1 MKVDRADGRAEPVEA
16 AVTHTGLAWSEQ
28 PRAVRMYVGAVMAA
42 GAAAFA
48 ASFPL
53 TFPRPLTFV
62 ALLTLAC
69 ITSSWKVN
77 LPIALS
83 SGSTLSVSYAADLM
97 ALLVLGPR
105 HALVIAVAGAWT
117 QCIYKVRRPYP
128 LYRSV
133 FSAAAEAIT
142 MAATGAAYA
151 FLDGPAAPRE
161 LLPLAG
167 PLVGAVG
174 TYFFVNTGLIAG
186 AIALSTGRTFSR
198 VWHDDFLWSSSS
210 FMVAGT
216 AGAAAAVVVNR
227 GQLWIAIVMCAPI
240 YLTYRTYRIFVGRLE
255 DERRHA
261 EETTR
266 LHAEAMNALSQAREA
281 ERALATEKERLA
293 AALGEMTRLQQLR
306 NELLEREQTAR
317 AAAEQA
323 NRLKDQFLAIVSHEL
338 RTPLNAVLGWS
349 DMLRRGTLDDAKKT
363 RASHAIYDG
372 ARRQSQLI
380 DDLLDVARIM
390 SGKLRLA
397 RAPVDMHDII
407 RGAIDVIQ
415 PVADAKR
422 VQIAVQAEP
431 SVGALYADGARLQQI
446 VWNLLS
452 NAVKFT
458 PEGGA
463 VRLALRRSTSLVE
476 LSVTDTGPGIPADFI
491 GSIFEPFRQADSS
504 STRAHGGLGLGL
516 AIVKHL
522 VDAHGGSITA
532 DSVDGR
538 GATFI
543 VRLPIVAVYNPRV
556 DPPPPGRG
564 GPGDDGEDDAAT
576 TLAGLRVLVVDD
588 DDQNREVVVTSLQ
601 TYRATTLQASSAAEA
616 LDLLHREHVDVLLT
630 DLAMPGADGYS
641 LIRALRA
648 SPAGLVASTPAI
660 ALTAFARP
668 EDRQHAL
675 QAGFQLHLAKPI
687 DARSLAAAVARFGKL
702 HADVT

>member
-1 MKVDRADGRAEPVEA
+1 
-16 AVTHTGLAWSEQ
+16 VTQRRVGLTWPEQ
-28 PRAVRMYVGAVMAA
+28 PRAVRLYVGAVIAA
-42 GAAAFA
+42 GAIALLFF
-48 ASFPL
+48 FPVS
-53 TFPRPLTFV
+53 FPRPLLFAV
-62 ALLTLAC
+62 LLVLAC
-69 ITSSWKVN
+69 VTSSWKVN

-105 HALVIAVAGAWT
+105 HALVIAVAGVWT
-117 QCIYKVRRPYP
+117 QCTYNVRQRYP

-133 FSAAAEAIT
+133 FSAAAEAVT

-151 FLDGPAAPRE
+151 SLGGPPAPSD
-161 LLPLAG
+161 LVPLAR
-167 PLVGAVG
+167 PLVGAVA

-186 AIALSTGRTFSR
+186 AIALSSGRSFST
-198 VWHDDFLWSSSS
+198 VWREDFLWSGSS
-210 FMVAGT
+210 FMVAGS

-227 GQLWIAIVMCAPI
+227 GEHWIAIVMFAPI

-255 DERRHA
+255 DEQRHV

-266 LHAEAMNALSQAREA
+266 LHAEAMGALSQARDA

-306 NELLEREQTAR
+306 KQLLEREQAAR
-317 AAAEQA
+317 ATAEQA

-338 RTPLNAVLGWS
+338 RTPLNAVLGWA
-349 DMLRRGTLDDAKKT
+349 DMLRRGTLDDAKRT

-407 RGAIDVIQ
+407 RAAIDVVQ
-415 PVADAKR
+415 TLADAKR
-422 VQIAVQAEP
+422 IQIVVDAEP

-463 VRLALRRSTSLVE
+463 VRLALRRTNNLVE
-476 LSVTDTGPGIPADFI
+476 LSVTDTGPGIPADFV
-491 GSIFEPFRQADSS
+491 GSVFEPFRQADA
-504 STRAHGGLGLGL
+504 STTRTHGGLGLGL

-522 VDAHGGSITA
+522 VDAHGGTIFV
-532 DSVDGR
+532 DSVDGH
-538 GATFI
+538 GATFV
-543 VRLPIVAVYNPRV
+543 VRLPIVAVYNPGV
-556 DPPPPGRG
+556 EPAPAG
-564 GPGDDGEDDAAT
+564 GFADEDDESTA
-576 TLAGLRVLVVDD
+576 LDGLRVLVVDD
-588 DDQNREVVVTSLQ
+588 DDQNREVVATSLE
-601 TYRATTLQASSAAEA
+601 TYHAQTLQASSVAEA
-616 LDLLHREHVDVLLT
+616 FDILLRERVDVLVT
-630 DLAMPGADGYS
+630 DVAMPGADGYS
-641 LIRALRA
+641 LIRELRA
-648 SPAGLVASTPAI
+648 STNTRMSASIPAI

-668 EDRQHAL
+668 EDRRHAL

-687 DARSLAAAVARFGKL
+687 EARSLAAAVASLARLRVNIG
-702 HADVT
+702 

>member
-1 MKVDRADGRAEPVEA
+1 MTQLRS
-16 AVTHTGLAWSEQ
+16 GLTWSEQ
-28 PRAVRMYVGAVMAA
+28 PRAVRLYVGAVIAA
-42 GAAAFA
+42 GAMALVVFFPVSFPQPLLFA
-48 ASFPL
+48 A
-53 TFPRPLTFV
+53 
-62 ALLTLAC
+62 LLVLAC
-69 ITSSWKVN
+69 VTSSWKVN

-105 HALVIAVAGAWT
+105 HALVIAVAGVWT
-117 QCIYKVRRPYP
+117 QCTYNVRQTYP

-142 MAATGAAYA
+142 MSATGAAYGW
-151 FLDGPAAPRE
+151 LGGPSAPRE
-161 LLPLAG
+161 LVPLAG
-167 PLVGAVG
+167 PLVGAVA
-174 TYFFVNTGLIAG
+174 TYFFVNTGLVAG
-186 AIALSTGRTFSR
+186 AIALSSGRSFSR
-198 VWHDDFLWSSSS
+198 VWREDFLWSGSS
-210 FMVAGT
+210 FMVAGS

-227 GQLWIAIVMCAPI
+227 GEHWIAIVMFAPI

-255 DERRHA
+255 DEQRHA
-261 EETTR
+261 EETAR
-266 LHAEAMNALSQAREA
+266 LHAEAMGALSQARDA

-293 AALGEMTRLQQLR
+293 AALAEMTRLQQLR
-306 NELLEREQTAR
+306 KQLLEREQAAR

-338 RTPLNAVLGWS
+338 RTPLNAVLGWA
-349 DMLRRGTLDDAKKT
+349 DMLRRGTLDDAKRT

-390 SGKLRLA
+390 SGKLRLS
-397 RAPVDMHDII
+397 RAAVDMHDII
-407 RGAIDVIQ
+407 HAAIDVVQ

-422 VQIAVQAEP
+422 IQIAVDAEP

-463 VRLALRRSTSLVE
+463 VRLGLRRTNNLVE
-476 LSVTDTGPGIPADFI
+476 LSVTDTGPGIPADFV
-491 GSIFEPFRQADSS
+491 GSVFEPFRQADAS

-516 AIVKHL
+516 AIVKQL
-522 VDAHGGSITA
+522 VDAHGGTIVVDSA
-532 DSVDGR
+532 DGH

-543 VRLPIVAVYNPRV
+543 VRLPIVAVYNPGV
-556 DPPPPGRG
+556 DPAPAPGFA
-564 GPGDDGEDDAAT
+564 DEHEDST
-576 TLAGLRVLVVDD
+576 TLDGLRVLVVDD
-588 DDQNREVVVTSLQ
+588 DDQNREVVVTSLG
-601 TYRATTLQASSAAEA
+601 TYRAATLQASSAAEA
-616 LDLLHREHVDVLLT
+616 LDILARERVDVLLT
-630 DLAMPGADGYS
+630 DVAMPGADGYA
-641 LIRALRA
+641 LIRSLRTSTVGVAA
-648 SPAGLVASTPAI
+648 SIPAI

-668 EDRQHAL
+668 EDRHHAL

-687 DARSLAAAVARFGKL
+687 EARTLAAAVASLGKL
-702 HADVT
+702 NVDIT